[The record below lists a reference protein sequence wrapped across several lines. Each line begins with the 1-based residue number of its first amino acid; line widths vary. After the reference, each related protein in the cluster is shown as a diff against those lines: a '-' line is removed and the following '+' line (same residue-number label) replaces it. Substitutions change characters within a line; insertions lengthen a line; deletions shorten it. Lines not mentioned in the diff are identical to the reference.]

1 MGEGRINTYRD
12 GNTLIA
18 TDAHSRYM
26 EPALLIIDMQ
36 NDFVR
41 PDGVMPVAGAEA
53 IVEPVRR
60 VLEAFRTRGLPV
72 FHVVRVH
79 RPDGSDV
86 EIIRRERF
94 QKTPFAVAGSPGAA
108 VIDELAPRK
117 EEYLIPKIRMSA
129 FLFTDLDQVL
139 RTLGVDT
146 VVVAGLQ
153 TPNCIRTTVYD
164 AMSYGYATF
173 LVDDAVAARTPEI
186 HRANVRDMEDA
197 GIGII
202 TTRDVDGLLDR

>member
-1 MGEGRINTYRD
+1 MEC
-12 GNTLIA
+12 
-18 TDAHSRYM
+18 M

-53 IVEPVRR
+53 IVGSVRE
-60 VLEAFRTRGLPV
+60 VLDAFRSRGGRV

-94 QKTPFAVAGSPGAA
+94 RETPFAVAGTRGAA
-108 VIDELAPRK
+108 VIDRLAPR
-117 EEYLIPKIRMSA
+117 EGEYLIPKIRMSA

-146 VVVAGLQ
+146 VVVAGIQ

-173 LVDDAVAARTPEI
+173 LVDDAVAARTPEV
-186 HRANVRDMEDA
+186 HRSNVRDMEDA

-202 TTRDVDGLLDR
+202 KTADIDRFLDGE